1 MEYEILNGIR
11 MKEGIPHMFVIR
23 PSGDCGWN
31 PVHDNKIKL
40 VAYQEHETEVELD
53 AGNLLNNVD
62 LTKLGSAF
70 CNMPK
75 LEQPDIDRISGSDHI
90 DLSYTYINNL
100 YIHGDFNNANFEHA
114 SIGHCRINDADF
126 INSNFESAH
135 MHSIECSESQFIH
148 NNFTHAILINCEWKD
163 TVMDSNHF
171 SRCTFQQASFG
182 RYAVIKDNSFYHTVF
197 DNVDLNHADIRGEN
211 RNLDTIEFV
220 MDTIPVEER
229 EAAKSR
235 QLKLLRSSADQ
246 NTELSDI
253 PLREIDW
260 NKVDVIYAYENSQKV
275 PTDQRVTEWYGNY
288 NLAVPKPGVSLM
300 KFEERFEMAVY
311 KEKWKN
317 RTEGQGKTIEEAVEN
332 IMAEMEFSKLDL
344 GMEM

>member
-100 YIHGDFNNANFEHA
+100 YIHGDF
-114 SIGHCRINDADF
+114 
-126 INSNFESAH
+126 
-135 MHSIECSESQFIH
+135 SESQFIH